1 MNSYKIE
8 IPRYKTKFGLKNKI
22 SRALWNISNLLFF
35 RYTPSFIK
43 PFNIWRIFLLKLF
56 GAKIGKYTI
65 VYPSVKIWAPWNLEI
80 GRNSCIGPNVNCY
93 NPEKLIIGDKV
104 TISQNSYICGGSHDI
119 NKLSLPFISSPII
132 IRNYVWICANSFIMM
147 GVIIEEGAIIGANSA
162 VYKNVQSYQVVGGN
176 PAKYIK
182 KREMKYE

>member
-65 VYPSVKIWAPWNLEI
+65 VYPSVKIMFVKMKGYLLALALANF
-80 GRNSCIGPNVNCY
+80 SKK
-93 NPEKLIIGDKV
+93 KL
-104 TISQNSYICGGSHDI
+104 
-119 NKLSLPFISSPII
+119 
-132 IRNYVWICANSFIMM
+132 
-147 GVIIEEGAIIGANSA
+147 
-162 VYKNVQSYQVVGGN
+162 
-176 PAKYIK
+176 
-182 KREMKYE
+182 